1 MDMFEYVM
9 VLVSIIVGLAM
20 THLLQGLV
28 EIAQRPKR
36 MKIASIHLVWVIYM
50 VITVAFWW
58 WWQFRLQLLSPWTFQ
73 AYLFVLGYAVI
84 LYILSTLLFPK
95 VLDPDL
101 DLDAFFYDR
110 RGWFFGFSTL
120 YFVVDL
126 IDSRMK
132 GVEHF
137 NGLGVEY
144 VVTTA
149 LSAALCL
156 GAMRIRSAPY
166 HWAVGLSIL
175 LYQTTWAFRQ
185 FGTMG

>member
-9 VLVSIIVGLAM
+9 VLVSIIVGLALS
-20 THLLQGLV
+20 HLLQGLV
-28 EIAQRPKR
+28 EVAQRPQR

-50 VITVAFWW
+50 ITTVVFWW
-58 WWQFRLQLLSPWTFQ
+58 WWQFKLQLLAVWTFQ

-84 LYILSTLLFPK
+84 LYVLATLLFPK
-95 VLDPDL
+95 VLDPKL

-110 RGWFFGFSTL
+110 RGWFFGFNAL

-126 IDSRMK
+126 VDSRLK
-132 GVEHF
+132 GAEYF
-137 NGLGVEY
+137 ANLGLEY
-144 VVTTA
+144 VVTTV
-149 LSAALCL
+149 LSAVACL
-156 GAMRIRSAPY
+156 GAMKTRSPVY
-166 HWAVGLSIL
+166 HWVVGLAIL

>member
-9 VLVSIIVGLAM
+9 VLVSIIVGLAL

-28 EIAQRPKR
+28 EIAQRPRR

-50 VITVAFWW
+50 VVTVAFWW
-58 WWQFRLQLLSPWTFQ
+58 WFQFKLQLLPVWTFQ
-73 AYLFVLGYAVI
+73 AYLFVLSYAVI

-120 YFVVDL
+120 NLVVDL
-126 IDSRMK
+126 VDSRLK
-132 GVEHF
+132 GAENF
-137 NGLGVEY
+137 ASLGLEY
-144 VVTTA
+144 VVVTA
-149 LSAALCL
+149 LHAVLFV
-156 GAMRIRSAPY
+156 GAMKTRNPVY
-166 HWAVGLSIL
+166 HWAVGLAIL
-175 LYQTTWAFRQ
+175 LYQITWAFRHY
-185 FGTMG
+185 GTMG